1 MPSTFD
7 RKRAKSYPSECPSEP
22 APLLELPRQEPEK
35 DNEATENEAA
45 VSSLFYWTL
54 YFKFI
59 NLID

>member
-45 VSSLFYWTL
+45 VSRLFYWTL
-54 YFKFI
+54 YF
-59 NLID
+59 